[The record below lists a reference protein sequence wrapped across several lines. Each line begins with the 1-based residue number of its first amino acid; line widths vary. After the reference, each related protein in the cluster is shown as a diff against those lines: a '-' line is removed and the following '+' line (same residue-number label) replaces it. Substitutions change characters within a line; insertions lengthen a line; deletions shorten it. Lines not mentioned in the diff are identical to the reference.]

1 MNLIISGDLTTKRND
16 YCKMMKVRAL
26 VISYMF
32 GKMLSDENYKKYVVF
47 RDFNITKI
55 KAYKRATSQLQ
66 RELKK
71 ESFLTQIT

>member
-1 MNLIISGDLTTKRND
+1 
-16 YCKMMKVRAL
+16 
-26 VISYMF
+26 MF

-71 ESFLTQIT
+71 EPFLTQIT